1 MPAHDKRTML
11 ATEVNPELTEIWE
24 VYARAQ
30 HHRTMT
36 GSQRFS
42 ISDHW
47 NRRSALKESTNTFLE
62 QMRHQIDDMQLL
74 EPLGKGGMGVVYLA
88 RQLSMGREVAV
99 KLLREDKR
107 GEEQSQKLLDEARIT
122 AALDHPNVI
131 PIYSLGVDP
140 SNDQSPMYVM
150 KRVEGVN
157 WKQVLRE
164 QADLPTLL
172 DTQDDRLDANLD
184 ILESVCRAV
193 HFAHSKGIVHLD
205 LKTDNVML
213 GHFGEVYVVDWGIS
227 ASFAPLTD
235 SPESLALPHT
245 LDLTHPRGTPGFM
258 APEVAAAAG
267 DLIGPHTDIYLLGG
281 ILHYILTGKTRHH
294 GKDIYSVLNMAYLS
308 PPFSYDT
315 SIPPILAEICNK
327 AMARQP
333 EERYTS
339 AEALRQAI
347 ARFRQQRE
355 GVVMLQRARQTL
367 TDLVKHSKVSADK
380 VMTSYIYQKY
390 GEINFALERAR
401 QLGIPHTEGV
411 QGAALRAVFDVE
423 LDKGNATAARELLG
437 QASQWSSQDAHR
449 VSMLEEL
456 ESKLAEREA
465 WMKHMEV
472 EQGEHDAS
480 ISQRT
485 RGFILLGLTL
495 ALAGVASLSKVLVN
509 QGVLPNTAEMMI
521 LIKGVN
527 TLLAIALALM
537 APRFMKFNLVNKRMF
552 MTLALAMGGGLVVRT
567 LALLQG
573 VAEHIVLGMETTV
586 ALLCVCMLSIF
597 VERKLL
603 LATPFFIISILCSQW
618 IPTRAWE
625 MMILWNMSGLIFM
638 GGLWILL
645 KKRRAKRSTSLEG

>member
-1 MPAHDKRTML
+1 MTTHDKRTML

-30 HHRTMT
+30 DQSALT
-36 GSQRFS
+36 GSQRLS

-47 NRRSALKESTNTFLE
+47 SRRSALKESTNTFLE
-62 QMRHQIDDMQLL
+62 QMRHQIDDMQLI

-107 GEEQSQKLLDEARIT
+107 GEAQSQKLLDEARIT

-140 SNDQSPMYVM
+140 SNGESPMYVM

-157 WKQVLRE
+157 WKQVLKQ

-227 ASFAPLTD
+227 ASFAPLTEQ
-235 SPESLALPHT
+235 SGGLALPHT
-245 LDLTHPRGTPGFM
+245 LDLEHPRGTPGFM
-258 APEVAAAAG
+258 APEVAAAEGA
-267 DLIGPHTDIYLLGG
+267 LIGPHTDIYLLGG
-281 ILHYILTGKTRHH
+281 ILHYILTGKTRHR
-294 GKDIYSVLNMAYLS
+294 GKDIYHVLNMAYLS
-308 PPFSYDT
+308 PPHEYDP
-315 SIPPILAEICNK
+315 SVPPILAEICNK

-333 EERYTS
+333 EERYAS

-367 TDLVKHSKVSADK
+367 TELVRHSKGPQEQ
-380 VMTSYIYQKY
+380 VMTSTIYQKY
-390 GEINFALERAR
+390 GELNFALERAR

-423 LDKGNATAARELLG
+423 LGKGNAIAARELIG

-456 ESKLAEREA
+456 EEELAEREA
-465 WMKHMEV
+465 WMKQMAV

-495 ALAGVASLSKVLVN
+495 ALAAIASLSKVFVN
-509 QGVLPNTAEMMI
+509 RGVLPDTPEMMI
-521 LIKGVN
+521 LIKAVN
-527 TLLAIALALM
+527 TLLAIALALT
-537 APRFMKFNLVNKRMF
+537 APQFMKFNLVNRRMF
-552 MTLALAMGGGLVVRT
+552 MTLALAMGGGLVVRA

-573 VAEHIVLGMETTV
+573 VEEHIALGMETTV
-586 ALLCVCMLSIF
+586 ALLCVCMLGIF

-603 LATPFFIISILCSQW
+603 WATPFFIISIACSQW
-618 IPTRAWE
+618 IPSRAWE

-638 GGLWILL
+638 GGLWVLL
-645 KKRRAKRSTSLEG
+645 KKRRKKSALPRG